1 MSRTDKD
8 RPYWVRL
15 NDDATSTWHDHLHL
29 GEDVYRTRVVRDAQ
43 GQPVTEQV
51 PRSMSATDIVKSHF
65 GYFDRNYFLS
75 FGRISEKIFQLAR
88 ELHGAGRGDEQIIYG
103 YDTRYVRERY
113 LAYTIADHC
122 TEGEPV
128 KAGQQYYWSG
138 SQPCIPE
145 IRGLTRYDYTW
156 SMSNKKHHFSRAR
169 YSHERAVAR
178 DTLGGVVRAYNS
190 GYDVEDW
197 DEDTYLTAQ
206 HRHSM
211 DWDLY

>member
-1 MSRTDKD
+1 MSHTDKD

-15 NDDATSTWHDHLHL
+15 NDDATSTDHDHLHL
-29 GEDVYRTRVVRDAQ
+29 GEDVYHTRIVRDAA

-65 GYFDRNYFLS
+65 GYADRHYFLS
-75 FGRISEKIFQLAR
+75 FGRVSEKIFQLAR
-88 ELHGAGRGDEQIIYG
+88 ELHGSGRGDEQIIYG
-103 YDTRYVRERY
+103 YDTRFVREQY

-128 KAGQQYYWSG
+128 KAGQQYYWGG
-138 SQPCIPE
+138 SQPCTPE
-145 IRGLTRYDYTW
+145 LDTYRLAYTRG
-156 SMSNKKHHFSRAR
+156 MSAKKHDYSRAR
-169 YSHERAVAR
+169 YSHERVVAR
-178 DTLGGVVRAYNS
+178 DALSQTIREYNN

-197 DEDTYLTAQ
+197 DENVNLTAQ

-211 DWDLY
+211 AWDLY